1 MSVDNE
7 AIGFLIL
14 WGLVI
19 VAAVFV
25 VRLFRGRNL
34 CPNCGGPVQ
43 ARDAPPAE
51 IRRSTSAY
59 LGRYRPEAHPN
70 CQMQTV
76 RA

>member
-25 VRLFRGRNL
+25 VRLLGEGTFV
-34 CPNCGGPVQ
+34 PVVG
-43 ARDAPPAE
+43 
-51 IRRSTSAY
+51 T
-59 LGRYRPEAHPN
+59 RPGQR
-70 CQMQTV
+70 CFTG
-76 RA
+76 